1 MALGDQ
7 ARDSGRLLI
16 SAPQGR
22 SGKTIVTIG
31 LCTALRKRGFL
42 IQPFKKGPDYIDPS
56 WLTLAA
62 GRSCRNLDL
71 FLIPEANL
79 LQSFDRA
86 CRGADVAVIE
96 GNMGLFDGLDSVGQG
111 TSAALACLLS
121 APVLLVVNVSRMTT
135 SIAAMVSGYQSF
147 TPDVSIA
154 GVILN
159 HVAGPRHE
167 EKLKDAV
174 EKYCRIPVVAS
185 IPRDLDLRIDE
196 RHLGLVP
203 SPESD
208 ESKTI
213 VERIGERLEGCFNLE
228 EILKIGWKGTLSHP
242 FPLPPGER
250 ESKVEALPAGETGWR
265 VDDRE
270 GMSGDQGTKPR
281 IGVIFDRVFNFYY
294 PENFEALTQA
304 GSELVFI
311 NSVHDRLPTID
322 GLYIGGGFP
331 EFFLRELESNQLL
344 REEIREAIER
354 GLPVYAECAGLM
366 YLCEEIWG
374 EDRSYK
380 MVGTIPAKV
389 GLSRKPQGH
398 GYVLARV
405 VAENPIFPTGLTIRG
420 HEFHHSGP
428 LIESE
433 IPCVYRIERGHGI
446 DGKRDGVVYNN
457 MLASYMHLHALGTTE
472 WAEGFVRLVSKTKES
487 MKRISEKDREAVPG
501 R

>member
-7 ARDSGRLLI
+7 ARDSGRLLV

-167 EKLKDAV
+167 KKLKDAV
-174 EKYCRIPVVAS
+174 EKYCHIPVVAS
-185 IPRDLDLRIDE
+185 IPQDLDLRIDE
-196 RHLGLVP
+196 RHLGLIP

-213 VERIGERLEGCFNLE
+213 VERIGEKLEGCFNLE
-228 EILKIGWKGTLSHP
+228 EILKIAWKGVPPHP
-242 FPLPPGER
+242 YPLPPGER
-250 ESKVEALPAGETGWR
+250 EGQEKTRPAEERERRLGGS
-265 VDDRE
+265 E
-270 GMSGDQGTKPR
+270 GMRGDQGTKPK

-294 PENFEALTQA
+294 PENLEALTQA

-311 NSVHDRLPTID
+311 NSIHERLPAVD

-331 EFFLRELESNQLL
+331 EFFLKELESNQLL
-344 REEIREAIER
+344 REDIREATQA

-366 YLCEEIWG
+366 YLCEEIRG
-374 EDRSYK
+374 VDRSYK

-389 GLSRKPQGH
+389 SLSRKPEGH
-398 GYVLARV
+398 GYAIARV
-405 VAENPIFPTGLTIRG
+405 IAENPIFPRGLTIRG
-420 HEFHHSGP
+420 HEFHHSK
-428 LIESE
+428 IHFESE
-433 IPCVYRIERGHGI
+433 APCAYRIERGHGI
-446 DGKRDGVVYNN
+446 DGNRDGVVYNN
-457 MLASYMHLHALGTTE
+457 VMASYMHLHALGTTE
-472 WAEGFVRLVSKTKES
+472 WADGFIRLVSKARDS
-487 MKRISEKDREAVPG
+487 VGRSRNRDSEAALG
-501 R
+501 L

>member
-1 MALGDQ
+1 
-7 ARDSGRLLI
+7 
-16 SAPQGR
+16 
-22 SGKTIVTIG
+22 
-31 LCTALRKRGFL
+31 
-42 IQPFKKGPDYIDPS
+42 
-56 WLTLAA
+56 
-62 GRSCRNLDL
+62 
-71 FLIPEANL
+71 
-79 LQSFDRA
+79 
-86 CRGADVAVIE
+86 
-96 GNMGLFDGLDSVGQG
+96 MGLFDGLDSVGQG

-196 RHLGLVP
+196 RHLGLIP

-228 EILKIGWKGTLSHP
+228 EILKIAWKGVPSHP
-242 FPLPPGER
+242 CPLPPGER
-250 ESKVEALPAGETGWR
+250 EGKAKTRPAEERERRLGGS
-265 VDDRE
+265 E
-270 GMSGDQGTKPR
+270 GMRGDQGTKPK

-294 PENFEALTQA
+294 PENLEALTQA

-311 NSVHDRLPTID
+311 NSIHDRLPAID

-366 YLCEEIWG
+366 YLCEEIRG
-374 EDRSYK
+374 EDRSYN

-389 GLSRKPQGH
+389 GLSQKPQGH
-398 GYVLARV
+398 GYVIARV
-405 VAENPIFPTGLTIRG
+405 VAENPVFPTGLTIRG
-420 HEFHHSGP
+420 HEFHHSR
-428 LIESE
+428 LLVESE
-433 IPCVYRIERGHGI
+433 IPCTYRIERGHGI

-472 WAEGFVRLVSKTKES
+472 WAEGFVRLVSKTMES
-487 MKRISEKDREAVPG
+487 MKKIRGRDREAVPG